1 MIIILLRKTGKSES
15 LMKKLYLLLALAVAG
30 MHVSFAQ
37 LIWHPNLG
45 TPPSEQVSLSW
56 DDTSYTI
63 VAEDGD
69 EFSPGNAVEEMNRQL
84 LDNGI
89 RWVRVLYIDNAE
101 TGSYLIELQ
110 LDPNTTSGERTVA
123 FGTYASHVYIKQKPQ
138 YSYPSVDWPADRC
151 FYICPGQS
159 AEIHL
164 HDTEIDKS
172 YFLWRTY
179 EDDSEEETDFFLGTG
194 GDYTYRISTPGTYRF
209 DFPDSDFSIKYY
221 ESFEYVYNAGEE
233 VLAADPDG
241 GVYRYTL
248 TRYWKDGTMYPVDDL
263 ADISFFDAPFA
274 IYNSG
279 DSSQWNPHMRISYG
293 YDENLGKLYLEIYC
307 PPNLSN
313 ATIRSYTNLRFDDNM
328 AMEVHQSGG
337 GSVRTLPV
345 VYHYDKTASV
355 VVANIGNSQPD
366 VVYTLYRDGIEQETV
381 LGNGETITLY
391 APKATGYY
399 HVTAAYEENGLRDE
413 KELDGARYDD
423 GILALDKDENWILTR
438 TFNGDKPAASDVAY
452 YNGLGL
458 PEQSI
463 QIAASPDG
471 RDLVTPIGY
480 DALLREDAKSYLS
493 YAARSSGGRKQA
505 SALTNQQAFYGTLYG
520 QADAQRSFT
529 EKVYEASPLGRV
541 RKQALPGYMK
551 DFEVLYTEF
560 DYRTNDTDEVRWL
573 AVGVDGELVCEGCH
587 DAGTLSCT
595 VTTDPDGHVV
605 QSFTDGLGR
614 TLLSR
619 TFDDDEPIDTYSV
632 YDDYGRL
639 RWVITPE
646 GSYLLSDSLTVPVD
660 DDFAEKYC
668 YVYTYNDRGLM
679 VEKRMPGREAEYM
692 RYDEGDRL
700 RVSQDGNLRAK
711 KQWISYS
718 YDALGRV
725 QEQSL
730 AVEAELIPI
739 RSQVGVSIGEPIKSV
754 EPPYLGSS
762 VPLRKYV
769 YDTYPSEVQAAGLD
783 FQPIEG
789 LTATD
794 GESLRY
800 DNATGSLTYEK
811 LAVLANDTITGYHQ
825 RAYYYD
831 YKGRLIQTVECDTED
846 GILCTSQ
853 RYDFVGNLI
862 VQRESYT
869 RAGKTDDIDRTFT
882 YDDRGRLLS
891 ETTQVN
897 GGELAVVDY
906 EYDELGRLSGRML
919 GTVEEQS
926 DYDIRSWLTAK
937 SSELFD
943 MSLGHSY
950 TGNITSWQWQHKGD
964 PSGDGPQNRY
974 EFTYDDLSRLTN
986 TTQYVNGE
994 LNKQNVERFL
1004 TYDRNGNLLTMIR
1017 YENGEQSSNRRYT
1030 YTGNRLDRMEKD
1042 KVIAWDEIDSQPGGP
1057 AIVVPGAAMADNGAS
1072 ALAAGVIIDTSVV
1085 VHPVDPGI
1093 ILHSRYAH
1101 DRNGNLTYDM
1111 ELETNFAYNNLNLLE
1126 KAMRNDTIV
1135 AKYSYLADGTKLS
1148 AVNADDCGFAY
1159 RGSFTYRADAGGDR
1173 VFESTPFGG
1182 GRIVGTVDAETE
1194 VRYFLTDHL
1203 GSVRVVATDQN
1214 NVLERNDYYPFGKRW
1229 DSASLPISDN
1239 RDRFNGK
1246 EDQVFIGDCL
1256 ADYGARMYDRE
1267 RGRWLT
1273 QDPLQQYHSPYVFC
1287 GNNPINNIDVDGNW
1301 SVTNHYLMTRKAL
1314 AQYGITGQQA
1324 ELLSYYASMYADN
1337 PSRGVRFLNNVFHYR
1352 EKILL
1357 KISSIDHSGTAI
1369 SQETDWDPSSPHE
1382 NANIRHSMRSN
1393 WEAQAY
1399 SEGREGGISKRDA
1412 QLRGMRFG
1420 WKNILSSANKGSLAT
1435 FVKNNVG
1442 IQMFGVGLH
1451 ALQDGYGHAG
1461 VSMKEHDEI
1470 ADVWG
1475 DTRASERIT
1484 QSAIYVHQIVSGDW
1498 SNLGGR
1504 IDLDLTGMSNAQFQ
1518 VFLSRVI
1525 DYINSKN

>member
-1 MIIILLRKTGKSES
+1 MKRHILLFAFLLCSAGRIGAQDSGSNWIKTRTAIS
-15 LMKKLYLLLALAVAG
+15 
-30 MHVSFAQ
+30 
-37 LIWHPNLG
+37 
-45 TPPSEQVSLSW
+45 
-56 DDTSYTI
+56 
-63 VAEDGD
+63 
-69 EFSPGNAVEEMNRQL
+69 
-84 LDNGI
+84 
-89 RWVRVLYIDNAE
+89 E
-101 TGSYLIELQ
+101 TG
-110 LDPNTTSGERTVA
+110 T
-123 FGTYASHVYIKQKPQ
+123 
-138 YSYPSVDWPADRC
+138 
-151 FYICPGQS
+151 
-159 AEIHL
+159 
-164 HDTEIDKS
+164 
-172 YFLWRTY
+172 
-179 EDDSEEETDFFLGTG
+179 
-194 GDYTYRISTPGTYRF
+194 
-209 DFPDSDFSIKYY
+209 
-221 ESFEYVYNAGEE
+221 
-233 VLAADPDG
+233 
-241 GVYRYTL
+241 
-248 TRYWKDGTMYPVDDL
+248 
-263 ADISFFDAPFA
+263 
-274 IYNSG
+274 
-279 DSSQWNPHMRISYG
+279 
-293 YDENLGKLYLEIYC
+293 
-307 PPNLSN
+307 
-313 ATIRSYTNLRFDDNM
+313 
-328 AMEVHQSGG
+328 
-337 GSVRTLPV
+337 
-345 VYHYDKTASV
+345 
-355 VVANIGNSQPD
+355 
-366 VVYTLYRDGIEQETV
+366 
-381 LGNGETITLY
+381 TITDI
-391 APKATGYY
+391 T
-399 HVTAAYEENGLRDE
+399 
-413 KELDGARYDD
+413 
-423 GILALDKDENWILTR
+423 
-438 TFNGDKPAASDVAY
+438 Y

-458 PEQSI
+458 PSQTTNVR
-463 QIAASPDG
+463 ASVNG
-471 RDLVTPIGY
+471 YNIVTPIVY
-480 DALLREDAKSYLS
+480 DALLRSDATAYLPFEATYYS
-493 YAARSSGGRKQA
+493 DEEELPNSTAISEQRNYYEERYSSD
-505 SALTNQQAFYGTLYG
+505 YE
-520 QADAQRSFT
+520 RSFT

-551 DFEVLYTEF
+551 DYEVLYTEF

-639 RWVITPE
+639 RWVVTPE
-646 GSYLLSDSLTVPVD
+646 GSYLLSDSQTFPVD

-739 RSQVGVSIGEPIKSV
+739 RSQAGVSIGEPIKSV

-831 YKGRLIQTVECDTED
+831 YKGRLIQTVERDTED

-882 YDDRGRLLS
+882 YDDRSRLLS

-897 GGELAVVDY
+897 GGEEAVVYY
-906 EYDELGRLSGRML
+906 EYDELGRLAARRL
-919 GTVEEQS
+919 GEGTSAIAEQS
-926 DYDIRSWLTAK
+926 EYDIRSWLTKK

-974 EFTYDDLSRLTN
+974 EFTYDGLSRLAN
-986 TTQYVNGE
+986 TDQYVNNE
-994 LNKQNVERFL
+994 KTRQNVERFL
-1004 TYDRNGNLLTMIR
+1004 SYDRNGNLLTMIR

-1072 ALAAGVIIDTSVV
+1072 TLDAGISIDTSAV
-1085 VHPVDPGI
+1085 VHPVDPGDI
-1093 ILHSRYAH
+1093 IDIIKRSRYAH

-1111 ELETNFAYNNLNLLE
+1111 ELQTDFAYNSLNLLE
-1126 KAMRNDTIV
+1126 KAVRNDTIV
-1135 AKYSYLADGTKLS
+1135 AKYSYLADGTKLTGMTG
-1148 AVNADDCGFAY
+1148 DGCGFSY
-1159 RGSFTYRADAGGDR
+1159 RGSFTYRTDESSQPDR

-1182 GRIVGTVDAETE
+1182 GRIVGTVDDETE

-1203 GSVRVVATDQN
+1203 GSVRAVVN
-1214 NVLERNDYYPFGKRW
+1214 SGCEVLERNDYQPFGKRW
-1229 DSASLPISDN
+1229 NTASLPVSDN

-1246 EDQVFIGDCL
+1246 EDQSFAGL
-1256 ADYGARMYDRE
+1256 PFSDYSARMYDRE
-1267 RGRWLT
+1267 RGRWLA

-1287 GNNPINNIDVDGNW
+1287 GNNPICQIDPFGMNAYNISSTHLNKDNEVVAVYDDGD
-1301 SVTNHYLMTRKAL
+1301 L
-1314 AQYGITGQQA
+1314 GIYYHDKDTTGTII
-1324 ELLSYYASMYADN
+1324 ELLLYYSSDNTSGGGKYVGETYFWDEFVNPETGEASGKIELGQSFDFTELIDIAQDMNLPQIAKASM
-1337 PSRGVRFLNNVFHYR
+1337 S
-1352 EKILL
+1352 
-1357 KISSIDHSGTAI
+1357 
-1369 SQETDWDPSSPHE
+1369 
-1382 NANIRHSMRSN
+1382 
-1393 WEAQAY
+1393 
-1399 SEGREGGISKRDA
+1399 GGIFDIKSTYGNIGRLLNGKYVSARSA
-1412 QLRGMRFG
+1412 GNFLAGYNAAKGTVLGIHPISFKTFQQLAGALHIQS
-1420 WKNILSSANKGSLAT
+1420 N
-1435 FVKNNVG
+1435 VKHQPLTYAMMVDIVLWG
-1442 IQMFGVGLH
+1442 T
-1451 ALQDGYGHAG
+1451 YAG
-1461 VSMKEHDEI
+1461 VDKTLFKEPYWGEI
-1470 ADVWG
+1470 YYQY
-1475 DTRASERIT
+1475 R
-1484 QSAIYVHQIVSGDW
+1484 
-1498 SNLGGR
+1498 
-1504 IDLDLTGMSNAQFQ
+1504 MSKMGW
-1518 VFLSRVI
+1518 
-1525 DYINSKN
+1525 DYAKKN

>member
-1 MIIILLRKTGKSES
+1 
-15 LMKKLYLLLALAVAG
+15 MKKLYLLLALAVAG

-221 ESFEYVYNAGEE
+221 EAFEYVYNAGEE

-505 SALTNQQAFYGTLYG
+505 SALTNQQVFYGTLYG

-551 DFEVLYTEF
+551 DFEVVYTEF

-595 VTTDPDGHVV
+595 VTTDPDGHIV

-639 RWVITPE
+639 RWVVTPE

-739 RSQVGVSIGEPIKSV
+739 RSQAGVSIGEPIKSV

-825 RAYYYD
+825 RACYYD
-831 YKGRLIQTVECDTED
+831 YKGRVIQTVERDTED

-926 DYDIRSWLTAK
+926 DYDMRSWLTEK
-937 SSELFD
+937 SSELFS

-950 TGNITSWQWQHKGD
+950 TGNITSWQRQHKGD

-974 EFTYDDLSRLTN
+974 EFTYDDLSRLTH
-986 TTQYVNGE
+986 TDQYVNGE
-994 LNKQNVERFL
+994 RVRQNVERHL
-1004 TYDRNGNLLTMIR
+1004 SYDRNGNLLSMIR
-1017 YENGEQSSNRRYT
+1017 YENGEEQCNMKYQYQGNHLYRY
-1030 YTGNRLDRMEKD
+1030 ME
-1042 KVIAWDEIDSQPGGP
+1042 DELVD
-1057 AIVVPGAAMADNGAS
+1057 VDFGADTVTMLPSVLRFENLKPWL
-1072 ALAAGVIIDTSVV
+1072 ALHEYDA
-1085 VHPVDPGI
+1085 
-1093 ILHSRYAH
+1093 
-1101 DRNGNLTYDM
+1101 NGNVTKDWERGLDM
-1111 ELETNFAYNNLNLLE
+1111 SYNCLNLLE
-1126 KAMRNDTIV
+1126 YASDNDANAIN
-1135 AKYSYLADGTKLS
+1135 YCYLADGTKLS
-1148 AVNADDCGFAY
+1148 ATTGDDCGFSY
-1159 RGSFTYRADAGGDR
+1159 RGSFTYRTDESSQPDR

-1182 GRIVGTVDAETE
+1182 GRIVGTVDDETE

-1203 GSVRVVATDQN
+1203 GSVRAVVN
-1214 NVLERNDYYPFGKRW
+1214 SGCEVLERNDYQPFGKRW
-1229 DSASLPISDN
+1229 VTPSMPVSDN

-1246 EDQVFIGDCL
+1246 EDQSFAGL
-1256 ADYGARMYDRE
+1256 PFSDYGARMYDYE

-1273 QDPLQQYHSPYVFC
+1273 QDRFAEKYYSIGQYNYC
-1287 GNNPINNIDVDGNW
+1287 AGNPVNYIDIKGD
-1301 SVTNHYLMTRKAL
+1301 SLMIIDMASIKYL
-1314 AQYGITGQQA
+1314 
-1324 ELLSYYASMYADN
+1324 
-1337 PSRGVRFLNNVFHYR
+1337 
-1352 EKILL
+1352 
-1357 KISSIDHSGTAI
+1357 
-1369 SQETDWDPSSPHE
+1369 
-1382 NANIRHSMRSN
+1382 
-1393 WEAQAY
+1393 
-1399 SEGREGGISKRDA
+1399 
-1412 QLRGMRFG
+1412 
-1420 WKNILSSANKGSLAT
+1420 
-1435 FVKNNVG
+1435 
-1442 IQMFGVGLH
+1442 
-1451 ALQDGYGHAG
+1451 
-1461 VSMKEHDEI
+1461 
-1470 ADVWG
+1470 
-1475 DTRASERIT
+1475 
-1484 QSAIYVHQIVSGDW
+1484 
-1498 SNLGGR
+1498 
-1504 IDLDLTGMSNAQFQ
+1504 
-1518 VFLSRVI
+1518 
-1525 DYINSKN
+1525 

>member
-45 TPPSEQVSLSW
+45 TSPSEQVSLSW
-56 DDTSYTI
+56 NDTSYTI

-101 TGSYLIELQ
+101 TGTYLVELQ
-110 LDPNTTSGERTVA
+110 FDPNTTSGERTVA

-209 DFPDSDFSIKYY
+209 DFPDSDFTVKYY
-221 ESFEYVYNAGEE
+221 EAFSYEYPASEEAALIDANGGIYRIFMEAYLDAAGQRH
-233 VLAADPDG
+233 PINSIS
-241 GVYRYTL
+241 
-248 TRYWKDGTMYPVDDL
+248 DL
-263 ADISFFDAPFA
+263 AFLEEPFA
-274 IYNSG
+274 VYNSG
-279 DSSQWNPHMRISYG
+279 GSINWNPHIRISYG
-293 YDENLGKLYLEIYC
+293 FAAEGIDQGYIQITC
-307 PPNLSN
+307 PPNLSSTSIYN
-313 ATIRSYTNLRFDDNM
+313 HSELRISDSIVFSVD
-328 AMEVHQSGG
+328 QSGG
-337 GSVRTLPV
+337 GSVVACPV
-345 VYHYDKTASV
+345 SYRYNKSSSNVEAWIST
-355 VVANIGNSQPD
+355 SQPD

-551 DFEVLYTEF
+551 DYEVLYTEF

-595 VTTDPDGHVV
+595 VTTDPDDHVV

-639 RWVITPE
+639 RWVVTPE
-646 GSYLLSDSLTVPVD
+646 GSYLLSDSQTFPVD

-739 RSQVGVSIGEPIKSV
+739 RSQAGVSIGEPIESV

-783 FQPIEG
+783 FQSIEG

-831 YKGRLIQTVECDTED
+831 YKGRLIQTVERDTED

-862 VQRESYT
+862 AQRESYT

-882 YDDRGRLLS
+882 YDDRSRLLR

-926 DYDIRSWLTAK
+926 DYDIRSWLTEK
-937 SSELFD
+937 SSELFS

-974 EFTYDDLSRLTN
+974 VFTYDGLSRLAN

-1004 TYDRNGNLLTMIR
+1004 TYDRNGNLQTFIR
-1017 YENGEQSSNRRYT
+1017 YENGSCVSNST
-1030 YTGNRLDRMEKD
+1030 YNYSGNRLVSYCPGTVFERED
-1042 KVIAWDEIDSQPGGP
+1042 VGIGEI
-1057 AIVVPGAAMADNGAS
+1057 IVPKK
-1072 ALAAGVIIDTSVV
+1072 
-1085 VHPVDPGI
+1085 GI
-1093 ILHSRYAH
+1093 VFPLTVQLHQYDA
-1101 DRNGNLTYDM
+1101 NGNVTKDWERGLDM
-1111 ELETNFAYNNLNLLE
+1111 SYNCLNLLE
-1126 KAMRNDTIV
+1126 YASDNDANAIN
-1135 AKYSYLADGTKLS
+1135 YCYLADGTKLS
-1148 AVNADDCGFAY
+1148 ATTGDDCGFSY
-1159 RGSFTYRADAGGDR
+1159 RGSFTYRTDESSQPDR

-1182 GRIVGTVDAETE
+1182 GRIVGTVDDETE

-1203 GSVRVVATDQN
+1203 GSVRAVVN
-1214 NVLERNDYYPFGKRW
+1214 SGCEVLERNDYQPFGKRW
-1229 DSASLPISDN
+1229 NTASLPVSDN

-1246 EDQVFIGDCL
+1246 EDQSFAGL
-1256 ADYGARMYDRE
+1256 PFSDYGARMYDRE
-1267 RGRWLT
+1267 RGRWLS

-1287 GNNPINNIDVDGNW
+1287 GNNPIR
-1301 SVTNHYLMTRKAL
+1301 L
-1314 AQYGITGQQA
+1314 
-1324 ELLSYYASMYADN
+1324 
-1337 PSRGVRFLNNVFHYR
+1337 
-1352 EKILL
+1352 
-1357 KISSIDHSGTAI
+1357 
-1369 SQETDWDPSSPHE
+1369 
-1382 NANIRHSMRSN
+1382 
-1393 WEAQAY
+1393 
-1399 SEGREGGISKRDA
+1399 
-1412 QLRGMRFG
+1412 
-1420 WKNILSSANKGSLAT
+1420 
-1435 FVKNNVG
+1435 
-1442 IQMFGVGLH
+1442 
-1451 ALQDGYGHAG
+1451 
-1461 VSMKEHDEI
+1461 
-1470 ADVWG
+1470 
-1475 DTRASERIT
+1475 
-1484 QSAIYVHQIVSGDW
+1484 
-1498 SNLGGR
+1498 
-1504 IDLDLTGMSNAQFQ
+1504 IDLDGMEARDSTSVMIPPVIVYPSEDGEGGGHSNSFWWSLIPGYSLYEAYEAFSDGEYKSGFKNGLYGTIDIGLCFIPVSKLSNLYKVGKNLKKATSISRILPQFSNSTIERAVQKMMRNKDKIDFHIFVPKHKLENVVNTLGGKENTIRQALIELNGKLPVSGKFEATIELGGSQ
-1518 VFLSRVI
+1518 VTVRGYVVDGLPDIGTMFVP
-1525 DYINSKN
+1525 K

>member
-1 MIIILLRKTGKSES
+1 
-15 LMKKLYLLLALAVAG
+15 MKKLYLLLALAVAG

-45 TPPSEQVSLSW
+45 TSPSEQVSLSW
-56 DDTSYTI
+56 NDTSYTI

-101 TGSYLIELQ
+101 TGTYLVELQ

-164 HDTEIDKS
+164 HDTEFDKS

-209 DFPDSDFSIKYY
+209 DFPDSDFTVKYY
-221 ESFEYVYNAGEE
+221 EAFSYEYPASEEAALIDANGGIYRIFMEAYLDAAGQRH
-233 VLAADPDG
+233 PINSIS
-241 GVYRYTL
+241 
-248 TRYWKDGTMYPVDDL
+248 DL
-263 ADISFFDAPFA
+263 AFLEEPFA
-274 IYNSG
+274 VYNSG
-279 DSSQWNPHMRISYG
+279 GSINWNPHIRISYG
-293 YDENLGKLYLEIYC
+293 FAAEGIDQGYIQITC
-307 PPNLSN
+307 PPNLSSTSIYN
-313 ATIRSYTNLRFDDNM
+313 HSELRISDSIVFSVD
-328 AMEVHQSGG
+328 QSGG
-337 GSVRTLPV
+337 GSVVACPV
-345 VYHYDKTASV
+345 SYRYNKSSSNVEAWIST
-355 VVANIGNSQPD
+355 SQPD

-551 DFEVLYTEF
+551 DFEVVYTEF

-639 RWVITPE
+639 RWVVTPE
-646 GSYLLSDSLTVPVD
+646 GSYLLSDSQTFPVD

-730 AVEAELIPI
+730 ATEIEWTPVRPLVEI
-739 RSQVGVSIGEPIKSV
+739 IGEPIEFL
-754 EPPYLGSS
+754 EPPYLGAS

-769 YDTYPSEVQAAGLD
+769 YDTYPSEVQAAGIG

-831 YKGRLIQTVECDTED
+831 YKGRLIQTVERDTED

-862 VQRESYT
+862 AQRESYT

-882 YDDRGRLLS
+882 YDDRSRLLR

-926 DYDIRSWLTAK
+926 DYDIRSWLTEK
-937 SSELFD
+937 SSELFS

-974 EFTYDDLSRLTN
+974 EFTYDGLSRLAN
-986 TTQYVNGE
+986 TDQYVNNE
-994 LNKQNVERFL
+994 KTRQNVERCL
-1004 TYDRNGNLLTMIR
+1004 SYDRNGNLQTFIR
-1017 YENGEQSSNRRYT
+1017 YENGACVSNST
-1030 YTGNRLDRMEKD
+1030 YNYSGNRLVSYR
-1042 KVIAWDEIDSQPGGP
+1042 PGTVFEREDG
-1057 AIVVPGAAMADNGAS
+1057 D
-1072 ALAAGVIIDTSVV
+1072 AGE
-1085 VHPVDPGI
+1085 I
-1093 ILHSRYAH
+1093 ILPKKGIVFPLTVQLHEYDA
-1101 DRNGNLTYDM
+1101 NGNVTKDWERGLDM
-1111 ELETNFAYNNLNLLE
+1111 SYNCLNLLE
-1126 KAMRNDTIV
+1126 YASDNDANAIN
-1135 AKYSYLADGTKLS
+1135 YCYLADGTKLS
-1148 AVNADDCGFAY
+1148 ATTADDCGFSY
-1159 RGSFTYRADAGGDR
+1159 RGSFTYRTDESSQPDR

-1182 GRIVGTVDAETE
+1182 GRIVATSGNDTE
-1194 VRYFLTDHL
+1194 IRYFLTDHL

-1229 DSASLPISDN
+1229 DTASLPVSDN
-1239 RDRFNGK
+1239 RDHFNGK
-1246 EDQVFIGDCL
+1246 EDQVFIGDDL
-1256 ADYGARMYDRE
+1256 ADYGARCYNKLN
-1267 RGRWLT
+1267 GRWLS
-1273 QDPLQQYHSPYVFC
+1273 QDPLADEYINHSQYCFC
-1287 GNNPINNIDVDGNW
+1287 GNNPISMIDRDGRDWIRNLETDEYEWNDNVKSREDTPAGYEYIGAFDSDILYDIGVSTNLYYEASSW
-1301 SVTNHYLMTRKAL
+1301 SPYLSFGTEVPQHNLSGR
-1314 AQYGITGQQA
+1314 GG
-1324 ELLSYYASMYADN
+1324 LLSLLLPALEGAVGLIGEGYIRFQVSIGYDSKKVSETNSLGKVFNGVIIHAIINQMITPRTAYNGDIEVYMTNGEMYSIALKEPPYPILTNPFTYSM
-1337 PSRGVRFLNNVFHYR
+1337 G
-1352 EKILL
+1352 
-1357 KISSIDHSGTAI
+1357 IDA
-1369 SQETDWDPSSPHE
+1369 
-1382 NANIRHSMRSN
+1382 
-1393 WEAQAY
+1393 
-1399 SEGREGGISKRDA
+1399 
-1412 QLRGMRFG
+1412 
-1420 WKNILSSANKGSLAT
+1420 ILSSESVSHNNPISKIVLNASL
-1435 FVKNNVG
+1435 N
-1442 IQMFGVGLH
+1442 
-1451 ALQDGYGHAG
+1451 
-1461 VSMKEHDEI
+1461 
-1470 ADVWG
+1470 
-1475 DTRASERIT
+1475 
-1484 QSAIYVHQIVSGDW
+1484 
-1498 SNLGGR
+1498 
-1504 IDLDLTGMSNAQFQ
+1504 NAQKNIMQGGNMGIKFN
-1518 VFLSRVI
+1518 F
-1525 DYINSKN
+1525 NSKR

>member
-1 MIIILLRKTGKSES
+1 MKRHILLFAFLLCSAGRIGAQDSGSNWIKTRTAIS
-15 LMKKLYLLLALAVAG
+15 
-30 MHVSFAQ
+30 
-37 LIWHPNLG
+37 
-45 TPPSEQVSLSW
+45 
-56 DDTSYTI
+56 
-63 VAEDGD
+63 
-69 EFSPGNAVEEMNRQL
+69 
-84 LDNGI
+84 
-89 RWVRVLYIDNAE
+89 E
-101 TGSYLIELQ
+101 TG
-110 LDPNTTSGERTVA
+110 T
-123 FGTYASHVYIKQKPQ
+123 
-138 YSYPSVDWPADRC
+138 
-151 FYICPGQS
+151 
-159 AEIHL
+159 
-164 HDTEIDKS
+164 
-172 YFLWRTY
+172 
-179 EDDSEEETDFFLGTG
+179 
-194 GDYTYRISTPGTYRF
+194 
-209 DFPDSDFSIKYY
+209 
-221 ESFEYVYNAGEE
+221 
-233 VLAADPDG
+233 
-241 GVYRYTL
+241 
-248 TRYWKDGTMYPVDDL
+248 
-263 ADISFFDAPFA
+263 
-274 IYNSG
+274 
-279 DSSQWNPHMRISYG
+279 
-293 YDENLGKLYLEIYC
+293 
-307 PPNLSN
+307 
-313 ATIRSYTNLRFDDNM
+313 
-328 AMEVHQSGG
+328 
-337 GSVRTLPV
+337 
-345 VYHYDKTASV
+345 
-355 VVANIGNSQPD
+355 
-366 VVYTLYRDGIEQETV
+366 
-381 LGNGETITLY
+381 TITDI
-391 APKATGYY
+391 T
-399 HVTAAYEENGLRDE
+399 
-413 KELDGARYDD
+413 
-423 GILALDKDENWILTR
+423 
-438 TFNGDKPAASDVAY
+438 Y

-458 PEQSI
+458 PSQTTNVR
-463 QIAASPDG
+463 ASVNG
-471 RDLVTPIGY
+471 YNIVTPIVY
-480 DALLREDAKSYLS
+480 DALLRSDATAYLPFEATYYS
-493 YAARSSGGRKQA
+493 DEEELPNSTAISEQRNYYEERYSSD
-505 SALTNQQAFYGTLYG
+505 YE
-520 QADAQRSFT
+520 RSFT

-551 DFEVLYTEF
+551 DYEVLYTEF

-639 RWVITPE
+639 RWVVTPE
-646 GSYLLSDSLTVPVD
+646 GSYLLSDSQTFPVD

-739 RSQVGVSIGEPIKSV
+739 RSQAGVSIGEPIKSV

-831 YKGRLIQTVECDTED
+831 YKGRLIQTVERDTED

-862 VQRESYT
+862 AQRESYT

-882 YDDRGRLLS
+882 YDDRSRLLR

-897 GGELAVVDY
+897 GGEEAVVYY
-906 EYDELGRLSGRML
+906 EYDELGRLAARRL
-919 GTVEEQS
+919 GEGTSAIAEQS
-926 DYDIRSWLTAK
+926 EYDIRSWLTEK

-974 EFTYDDLSRLTN
+974 EFTYDGLSRLAN

-1004 TYDRNGNLLTMIR
+1004 SYDRNGNLLTMIR

-1072 ALAAGVIIDTSVV
+1072 TLDAGISIDTSAV
-1085 VHPVDPGI
+1085 VHPVDPGDI
-1093 ILHSRYAH
+1093 IDIIKRSRYAH

-1111 ELETNFAYNNLNLLE
+1111 ELQTDFAYNSLNLLE
-1126 KAMRNDTIV
+1126 KAVRNDTIV
-1135 AKYSYLADGTKLS
+1135 AKYSYLADGTKLTGMTG
-1148 AVNADDCGFAY
+1148 DGCGFSY
-1159 RGSFTYRADAGGDR
+1159 RGSFTYRTDESSQPDR

-1182 GRIVGTVDAETE
+1182 GRIVGTVDDETE

-1203 GSVRVVATDQN
+1203 GSVRAVVN
-1214 NVLERNDYYPFGKRW
+1214 SGCEVLERNDYQPFGKRW
-1229 DSASLPISDN
+1229 NTASLPVSDN

-1246 EDQVFIGDCL
+1246 EDQSFAGL
-1256 ADYGARMYDRE
+1256 PFSDYSARMYDRE
-1267 RGRWLT
+1267 RGRWLA

-1287 GNNPINNIDVDGNW
+1287 GNNPICQIDPFGMNAYNISSTHLNKDNEVVAVYDDGD
-1301 SVTNHYLMTRKAL
+1301 L
-1314 AQYGITGQQA
+1314 GIYYHDKDTTGTII
-1324 ELLSYYASMYADN
+1324 ELLLYYSSDNTSGGGKYVGETYFWDEFVNPETGEASGKIELGQSFDFTELIDIAQDMNLPQIAKASM
-1337 PSRGVRFLNNVFHYR
+1337 S
-1352 EKILL
+1352 
-1357 KISSIDHSGTAI
+1357 
-1369 SQETDWDPSSPHE
+1369 
-1382 NANIRHSMRSN
+1382 
-1393 WEAQAY
+1393 
-1399 SEGREGGISKRDA
+1399 GGIFDIKSTYGNIGRLLNGKYVSARSA
-1412 QLRGMRFG
+1412 GNFLAGYNAAKGTVLGIHPISFKTFQQLAGALHIQS
-1420 WKNILSSANKGSLAT
+1420 N
-1435 FVKNNVG
+1435 VKHQPLTYAMMVDIVLWG
-1442 IQMFGVGLH
+1442 T
-1451 ALQDGYGHAG
+1451 YAG
-1461 VSMKEHDEI
+1461 VDKTLFKEPYWGEI
-1470 ADVWG
+1470 YYQY
-1475 DTRASERIT
+1475 R
-1484 QSAIYVHQIVSGDW
+1484 
-1498 SNLGGR
+1498 
-1504 IDLDLTGMSNAQFQ
+1504 MSKMGW
-1518 VFLSRVI
+1518 
-1525 DYINSKN
+1525 DYAKKN